1 MPFLRLSLT
10 LLLGRRWLTPFFFPT
25 PDFSPSL
32 SCVLTN
38 IIRRPSLIGWDRT
51 TSILA
56 RLVTLLPFVEFGAW
70 IPPGLA
76 LLRAWLLI
84 GARLMFLACKW
95 RRRFSSCRLGR
106 NLLSLSRFLVSC
118 AFPVLTFLVR
128 KQCAMGMES

>member
-56 RLVTLLPFVEFGAW
+56 RLANLLPFVEFGVW

-84 GARLMFLACKW
+84 GARLMCLSCSYQCLS
-95 RRRFSSCRLGR
+95 SSCRLGSKR
-106 NLLSLSRFLVSC
+106 HYCLRCQELC
-118 AFPVLTFLVR
+118 D
-128 KQCAMGMES
+128 